1 MAKDIVC
8 TFASSQ
14 SITSSKEVAKVL
26 GVDRIINIKKAS
38 ERWLLLDTLLSGQ
51 TTKGLSGNFFLDIGC
66 VMM

>member
-14 SITSSKEVAKVL
+14 SITSSKEVAKVF

-38 ERWLLLDTLLSGQ
+38 ERWLLLDTSSPSFWTDYKRVKRLNSL
-51 TTKGLSGNFFLDIGC
+51 F
-66 VMM
+66 